1 MSGCRRP
8 REARSCPVPLPTPS
22 PAGVVAAEAVLQNPA
37 TLSDLFAV
45 RSYVWFWVGRVCNSL
60 AVQVQAIALA
70 WQVYAVARQSAS
82 VGEAS
87 LAVGMLGLAQFL
99 PMFALTLFAGHA
111 ADIYDRRKIMM
122 AGLGV
127 QLVTSALFSAMAYG
141 GLTLLW
147 PIYGVA
153 ALFGSA
159 RAFYTPASAA
169 LAPTLVER
177 RLIPRAIVRQF
188 GGQSDGDHRRP
199 RHRRASGGVFARC
212 GFRRV
217 GRALPRLARLAP
229 AGRVAAA
236 PASSDRLALG
246 ADRRRAQLCVDHQG
260 RARRD
265 QPRPVRGSVRRR
277 DGPVAGLCARHPACR
292 AARLRDPARRPVGRR
307 DRHRLRPGRA
317 AAQVACG
324 PEDVRSRRDLRALH
338 LGVRLV
344 ALDGLE
350 RRGASRF
357 WGRPT
362 WSRCSCA
369 RRWCRS

>member
-1 MSGCRRP
+1 MSSP
-8 REARSCPVPLPTPS
+8 PPDTD
-22 PAGVVAAEAVLQNPA
+22 PAGVVSAEAVLQNPA
-37 TLSDLFAV
+37 TLGDLFAV

-60 AVQVQAIALA
+60 AIQVQAIALA

-82 VGEAS
+82 VAQAS

-122 AGLGV
+122 AGLGL
-127 QLVTSALFSAMAYG
+127 QLITSALFSAMAYG
-141 GLTLLW
+141 GLNLLW

-177 RLIPRAIVRQF
+177 RLIPRAIVVNSAGNQMATIVGPAI
-188 GGQSDGDHRRP
+188 GGLLVAFSPVAAFVVSGALCL
-199 RHRRASGGVFARC
+199 ASLVS
-212 GFRRV
+212 
-217 GRALPRLARLAP
+217 LM

-246 ADRRRAQLCVDHQG
+246 ADRRRPQLCVDHQG

-265 QPRPVRGSVRRR
+265 QP
-277 DGPVAGLCARHPACR
+277 
-292 AARLRDPARRPVGRR
+292 
-307 DRHRLRPGRA
+307 
-317 AAQVACG
+317 
-324 PEDVRSRRDLRALH
+324 
-338 LGVRLV
+338 
-344 ALDGLE
+344 
-350 RRGASRF
+350 
-357 WGRPT
+357 
-362 WSRCSCA
+362 
-369 RRWCRS
+369 